1 MIVPLWK
8 VGEGGQSL
16 RHRVAFFV
24 LPSVCLY
31 ISMFFRLL
39 LCKPISL
46 CVCLSLYP
54 SLRSSFL
61 VPFASLFLYFSISV
75 PCLMSSVSVSLLLSV
90 SASLSLLICPSSSSA
105 PPQVTV
111 GTGLRSPMVPVQGAC
126 GSSSS
131 TPRPWAPG
139 PSFSRPS
146 LCTAAPSPR
155 SCCRRSTSSQ
165 VGLARLPPLPS
176 SLQDGGPDW
185 SVKPGAEGEN
195 FNLGW

>member
-1 MIVPLWK
+1 MR
-8 VGEGGQSL
+8 VGSPSDTGL
-16 RHRVAFFV
+16 HFLV

-31 ISMFFRLL
+31 FSMFFRLL

-61 VPFASLFLYFSISV
+61 VPFASLFLYSVSV
-75 PCLMSSVSVSLLLSV
+75 PCLMSSVSVSLLFSV

-111 GTGLRSPMVPVQGAC
+111 GTGLRLPMVPAQGAC

-131 TPRPWAPG
+131 TLRPWAPG

-146 LCTAAPSPR
+146 LCTAALSPR

-165 VGLARLPPLPS
+165 VGLARLPHCPAPCRTVA
-176 SLQDGGPDW
+176 QIG
-185 SVKPGAEGEN
+185 V
-195 FNLGW
+195 